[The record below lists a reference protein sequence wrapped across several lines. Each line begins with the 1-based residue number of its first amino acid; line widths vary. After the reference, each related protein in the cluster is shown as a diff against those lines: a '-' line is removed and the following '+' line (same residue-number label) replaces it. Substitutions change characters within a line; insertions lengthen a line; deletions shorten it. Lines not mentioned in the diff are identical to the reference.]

1 MYLQH
6 NYLLHKT
13 DELLARSVGAKSTI
27 TAYGYK
33 NDDEPSELKCSSTAP
48 HYDKIDLKWH
58 PTRGLYLILLTA
70 LYEFC
75 LRFKK

>member
-13 DELLARSVGAKSTI
+13 DELVARSIGAKSTI
-27 TAYGYK
+27 TGYGNK
-33 NDDEPSELKCSSTAP
+33 NGDEPSDLKYNATAP

-58 PTRGLYLILLTA
+58 PIRGVYLIIIQTALRECVILLT
-70 LYEFC
+70 
-75 LRFKK
+75 